1 MKNSVKKAVPR
12 NPHASPPVLLA
23 PPVQSNSVEPS
34 IYSLYSC

>member
-12 NPHASPPVLLA
+12 NPHACPPVLLE

-34 IYSLYSC
+34 IYPLYSC